1 MLLSSV
7 MGTNLRR
14 ALLACGIAAAA
25 LYIAMTMTVGRLWDG
40 YSVASQTISELSAIG
55 APTRPLWI
63 GLAAVYTALF
73 AAFGWI
79 IWKVAPPNRALRAVG
94 ALVLAQAVF
103 GVFWPPMHQRTVLAA
118 GGGTL
123 TDTFHIVWTIGTGAL
138 FMLAMGFGAA
148 AFGRRFRLF
157 SVVTMA
163 VVFASG
169 AWTGTYASRMQ
180 ADLPTPGVGVW
191 ERINTTAFMAWI
203 AVLAIAVFMKS
214 RRAGNVDV
222 RGFKSADGEAAYLAA
237 YAAVMRFWP
246 VRYEERD
253 IPTRFGSTHVIVSG
267 PADAPPLVLLHGY
280 MATSAMW
287 APNIA
292 DFSRD
297 YRVYAIDVMG
307 QPSKSVPARPIE
319 NRAEYAEWLTETL
332 NALHLHRVALVGM
345 SFGGWLAL
353 GYAVAW
359 PERVEKLVLLSAGGL
374 LPLARQFT
382 LRGMLMMFCPT
393 RVTVNGFM
401 RWLGIDAA
409 PIVEL
414 MYLGLKHF
422 RMAAETARV
431 MPIAFSDDELRSL
444 RMPTLV
450 LFGDR
455 EVICDPAAALARARR
470 LIPDCQG
477 ELVAGPRHEMSA
489 SHHRVVDA
497 RVLDFLRYGR
507 RFFAVGFEA
516 LTRSAMISDCSRM
529 RLRSTSTA
537 SPKVL

>member
-1 MLLSSV
+1 MLFSSV
-7 MGTNLRR
+7 MSANQRR
-14 ALLACGIAAAA
+14 TTLLACGIAAAV

-55 APTRPLWI
+55 APTRPLWL

-79 IWKVAPPNRALRAVG
+79 VWTVAPPNRALRAVG
-94 ALVLAQAVF
+94 AFVLAQAVF

-123 TDTFHIVWTIGTGAL
+123 TDTLHIVWTIVTGVL

-148 AFGRRFRLF
+148 AFGRRFRIY
-157 SVVTMA
+157 SVVTMG
-163 VVFASG
+163 VVFACG
-169 AWTGTYASRMQ
+169 AWTGTFASRMQ
-180 ADLPTPGVGVW
+180 ANLPTPGVGVW
-191 ERINTTAFMAWI
+191 ERINTTAFMVWI
-203 AVLAIAVFMKS
+203 AVLAIVVFRKS
-214 RRAGNVDV
+214 RSLDV

-237 YAAVMRFWP
+237 YAAAMRFWP

-253 IPTRFGSTHVIVSG
+253 IPTSFGNTHVIVSG
-267 PADAPPLVLLHGY
+267 PSGAPAIVLLHGY

-307 QPSKSVPARPIE
+307 QPSKSIPDRPIGSG
-319 NRAEYAEWLTETL
+319 ADYVAWLTETL
-332 NALHLHRVALVGM
+332 NALGLDRVALVGM
-345 SFGGWLAL
+345 SYGGWLAL
-353 GYAVAW
+353 GYAAAA

-374 LPLARQFT
+374 LPMAKQFT
-382 LRGMLMMFCPT
+382 LRGMLMVFWTT
-393 RVTVNGFM
+393 RVTVKSFM
-401 RWLGIDAA
+401 RWLGIDDK

-422 RMAAETARV
+422 RMPTQTVRV
-431 MPIAFSDDELRSL
+431 LPTVHSDEELRSL

-455 EVICDPAAALARARR
+455 EVICDPGAALARARR

-477 ELVAGPRHEMSA
+477 ELVAGARHEMSA
-489 SHHRVVDA
+489 SRYGVVDA

-507 RFFAVGFEA
+507 RFFADVGFEA
-516 LTRSAMISDCSRM
+516 FTLSAMMSACSRM

-537 SPKVL
+537 SPNVL

>member
-1 MLLSSV
+1 MLPSFV
-7 MGTNLRR
+7 MSTILRR
-14 ALLACGIAAAA
+14 TLAGSGIAAAV

-40 YSVASQTISELSAIG
+40 YSIASQTISELSAID

-63 GLAAVYTALF
+63 ALAAAYTALI

-79 IWKVAPPNRALRAVG
+79 LWRVAPPNRALGAVG

-103 GVFWPPMHQRTVLAA
+103 GVFWPPMHQRAVLAA

-123 TDTFHIVWTIGTGAL
+123 TDTLHIVWTVVTGVL

-148 AFGRRFRLF
+148 AFGRRFRIY
-157 SVVTMA
+157 SITTMA

-169 AWTGTYASRMQ
+169 AWAGTYASRMQ

-191 ERINTTAFMAWI
+191 ERINTTAFMVWV
-203 AVLAIAVFMKS
+203 AVLAIVVFRKS
-214 RRAGNVDV
+214 RGVDAY
-222 RGFKSADGEAAYLAA
+222 GFRSAAGEAAYLAA

-246 VRYEERD
+246 VAYEERQ
-253 IPTRFGSTHVIVSG
+253 IATSFGNTHVIVTG

-287 APNIA
+287 APNIS

-307 QPSKSVPARPIE
+307 QPSKSVPVPDRPVAS
-319 NRAEYAEWLTETL
+319 RTQYVEWLTATL
-332 NALHLHRVALVGM
+332 NALQLDRVALVGM

-353 GYAVAW
+353 GYAVAQ

-374 LPLARQFT
+374 IPLTSQFT
-382 LRGMLMMFCPT
+382 LRGMLMVFCPT
-393 RVTVNGFM
+393 HRTVNSFM
-401 RWLGIDAA
+401 RWLGIDAE
-409 PIVEL
+409 PFVDL

-422 RMAAETARV
+422 RMAPETARV
-431 MPIAFSDDELRSL
+431 MPIAFSDAELHSL

-455 EVICDPAAALARARR
+455 EVICDPAAALTRARR
-470 LIPDCQG
+470 LIPDCEG
-477 ELVAGPRHEMSA
+477 ELVAGPRHDMSA
-489 SHHRVVDA
+489 SHHDVVDA
-497 RVLDFLRYGR
+497 RVLRFLRSSG
-507 RFFAVGFEA
+507 
-516 LTRSAMISDCSRM
+516 SAPV
-529 RLRSTSTA
+529 LLA
-537 SPKVL
+537 S